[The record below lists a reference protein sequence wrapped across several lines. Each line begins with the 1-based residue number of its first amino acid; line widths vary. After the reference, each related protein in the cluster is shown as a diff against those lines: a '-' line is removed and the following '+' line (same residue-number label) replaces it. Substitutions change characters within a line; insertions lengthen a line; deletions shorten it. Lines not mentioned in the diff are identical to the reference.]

1 MTKGVDKPLT
11 NPVMCEI
18 IGNFAIVTDSGV
30 DKCHSPNPPNPLILN
45 NLRMIIRM
53 FVTYPYIHT
62 LGE

>member
-1 MTKGVDKPLT
+1 MTKRVDKPLT
-11 NPVMCEI
+11 KPVICEI

-30 DKCHSPNPPNPLILN
+30 DKCHSPNPPNPLIPLD
-45 NLRMIIRM
+45 LALILGI

>member
-11 NPVMCEI
+11 NTLICEI
-18 IGNFAIVTDSGV
+18 IGNFAIVTVLGV
-30 DKCHSPNPPNPLILN
+30 DKCHAPNPRNPLILN

>member
-1 MTKGVDKPLT
+1 MTKGVDKRLT
-11 NPVMCEI
+11 NTVICEI

-30 DKCHSPNPPNPLILN
+30 DKCHDPNPPNSLIPLDLA
-45 NLRMIIRM
+45 LIIRM